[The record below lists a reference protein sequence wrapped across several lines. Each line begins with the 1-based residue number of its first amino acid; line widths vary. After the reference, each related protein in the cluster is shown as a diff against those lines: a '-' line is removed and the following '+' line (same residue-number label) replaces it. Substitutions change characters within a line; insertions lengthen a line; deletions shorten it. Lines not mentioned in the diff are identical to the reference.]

1 MLDRVGVEEKS
12 FDKLSRRRLVSKSLK
27 CCQRN
32 LTFGLTQKR
41 DRLSKPRAGEA
52 GADEVVACE
61 AIAGET
67 GAVRPEMAMHSVGT

>member
-1 MLDRVGVEEKS
+1 MILARQKML
-12 FDKLSRRRLVSKSLK
+12 KLWLICLSSRGQS
-27 CCQRN
+27 CE
-32 LTFGLTQKR
+32 
-41 DRLSKPRAGEA
+41 PRAGEA